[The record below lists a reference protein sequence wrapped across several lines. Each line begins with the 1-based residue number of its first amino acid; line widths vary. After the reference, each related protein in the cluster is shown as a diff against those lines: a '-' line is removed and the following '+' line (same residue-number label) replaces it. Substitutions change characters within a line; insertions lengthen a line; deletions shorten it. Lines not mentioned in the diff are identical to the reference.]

1 MQNRFKRCIYRS
13 SYPSRIQK
21 VPHFQKRRKSL
32 SIPFSSIRAKRS
44 SPFILQTDDVCNR
57 TVTTSRDSH
66 GILSGR
72 HMSPVKFKR
81 RSHEN
86 NSKGQQSSECLK
98 LHHQRRKEYIDTLSN
113 TGISGFPVQHEE
125 DEDYSTYSQ
134 DQQSSTEDQASS
146 ATNGKI
152 LQMDCKS
159 TGEGYVNDPGDRRS
173 ITPHPSSPTRLDQ
186 ELIFEQQELGET
198 LPDFSSQSTRISM
211 VEELNNNKE
220 WPTNPN
226 YEVTNFTNNHIHRQL
241 GLGLGGELTNDGNFW
256 FLEQDGTINV
266 NKRSRIESSIFCFED
281 ACPKIRKPHNQ
292 GFHRQHYD
300 AEVYDQVWWNSLP
313 TATRTSSDD
322 TRSLQQVPLEG
333 DLSTYSRNQEHKCG
347 QTLKETSTTLRT
359 DNSEKDVPNDFK
371 TMGSDEDRC
380 ICSSAQPPAK
390 EILEST
396 SKSDDR
402 SPTCI
407 ASKMVK
413 EGYVPKSSV
422 ETDSTGVTTDQ
433 STEAPTSSSSDTVL
447 AQSILVPNDIE
458 DETSGQSNY
467 NEDKQEILPRRMDI
481 INEEGAS
488 LV

>member
-1 MQNRFKRCIYRS
+1 
-13 SYPSRIQK
+13 
-21 VPHFQKRRKSL
+21 
-32 SIPFSSIRAKRS
+32 
-44 SPFILQTDDVCNR
+44 
-57 TVTTSRDSH
+57 
-66 GILSGR
+66 
-72 HMSPVKFKR
+72 MSPVKFKR

-113 TGISGFPVQHEE
+113 TGISEFPVQHEE

-173 ITPHPSSPTRLDQ
+173 ITPHPSSPTRLGQ

-226 YEVTNFTNNHIHRQL
+226 YEATNFTNNHIHRQL

-266 NKRSRIESSIFCFED
+266 NKRSRTESGIFCFED

-313 TATRTSSDD
+313 TATRTSSND

-359 DNSEKDVPNDFK
+359 DNSEEDVPNDFK
-371 TMGSDEDRC
+371 TMGSGEDRC

-396 SKSDDR
+396 SRPDDR

-422 ETDSTGVTTDQ
+422 ETDSADVTTDQ

-467 NEDKQEILPRRMDI
+467 NEDKQEFYLAAWILSTKKD
-481 INEEGAS
+481 AS